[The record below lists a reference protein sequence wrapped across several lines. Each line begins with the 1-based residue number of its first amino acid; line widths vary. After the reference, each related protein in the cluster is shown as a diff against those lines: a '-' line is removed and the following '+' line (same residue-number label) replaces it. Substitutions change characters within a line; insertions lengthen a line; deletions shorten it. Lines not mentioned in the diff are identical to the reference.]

1 MKNDLLGYRKEI
13 RRGVNKSQLIF
24 SLSLLVQFFFSWCL
38 METLVEIASCLVIQ
52 GVICDYLFLL
62 NQIS

>member
-24 SLSLLVQFFFSWCL
+24 SLSLLVQFSFF
-38 METLVEIASCLVIQ
+38 LVFNGNSC
-52 GVICDYLFLL
+52 
-62 NQIS
+62 